1 MMMPSQDSSLNPGRC
16 TQVESKI
23 ITTLTKIPNM
33 LSKLNSFPTLV
44 KSNIHATENSN
55 MHVTEY
61 SNMHVEAEY
70 SNMHVTEYSNMH
82 VEAEYSNTHRLLN
95 IPTHIG

>member
-70 SNMHVTEYSNMH
+70 SN
-82 VEAEYSNTHRLLN
+82 THRLLN